1 MRRGRAS
8 GFDAISLTGGEPT
21 LRRDLPALVRAARD
35 LGFEVVKIQSN
46 GLAYAHAPNVERLV
60 AAGANLFHVSI
71 HTHLE
76 EPYDRM
82 VRMPGAYPLMV
93 AGLRH
98 LIDRGLTVRADVILT
113 RETVPRLPDAVRWLH
128 ALGVRGI
135 DLWYVSLTDANQGNV
150 ASLPRITEA
159 MPFIAESLA
168 AARSAGIDARSLHIP
183 RCLLGDD
190 AVHAWDPGS
199 DRVLVVTP
207 DASFELDRS
216 RLAGSVRVPACNGC
230 VHEAICPG
238 IRPDYLAVFGDEEIR
253 AARARQPPTGS
264 PARA

>member
-1 MRRGRAS
+1 MRQGRAS
-8 GFDAISLTGGEPT
+8 GYEAISFTGGEPT
-21 LRRDLPALVRAARD
+21 LRRDLPALVRTARD

-46 GLAYAHAPNVERLV
+46 GLSYAHMRNVERLV

-98 LIDRGLTVRADVILT
+98 LIDRGLTVRADLILT

-128 ALGVRGI
+128 ARGVRGI
-135 DLWYVSLTDANQGNV
+135 DLWYVSLTDANERNV
-150 ASLPRITEA
+150 ASLPRIAEA
-159 MPFIAESLA
+159 MPFVTESLA
-168 AARSAGIDARSLHIP
+168 AARSAGIEARSLHIP

-207 DASFELDRS
+207 DSFFELDRS
-216 RLAGSVRVPACNGC
+216 RLAGSVRVPACDGC
-230 VHEAICPG
+230 VYGEICPG
-238 IRPDYLAVFGDEEIR
+238 IRADYLAVFGDEEIR
-253 AARARQPPTGS
+253 AARAQQASTSSARQN
-264 PARA
+264 